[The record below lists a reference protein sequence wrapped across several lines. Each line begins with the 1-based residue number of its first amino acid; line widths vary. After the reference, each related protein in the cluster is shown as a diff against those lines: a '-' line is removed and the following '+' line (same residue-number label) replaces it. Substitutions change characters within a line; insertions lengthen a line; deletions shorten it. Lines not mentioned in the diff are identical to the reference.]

1 MKGRTDLA
9 IETIAEKPL
18 QRGKMH
24 QREYQVGNVT
34 VNEIEIADA
43 AAEEEIGR
51 KIGRYYTVDWDET
64 VNDADVHTAV
74 RDILRQFTEGI
85 KNILVLGL
93 GNEQITPDALGP
105 KTAERVIATRHIEKN
120 LAESIGLKG
129 LLPVAVLAP
138 GVLGQTGI
146 EVLEIIKGT
155 AQRVH
160 PGALIVI
167 DALAAADLSRLCR
180 TIQICNT
187 GISPGSGVGNSRKEI
202 SKDSMGIP
210 VIALGVPTVVDL
222 KSIVNSRDN
231 MIVTHRDIDMR
242 IDKASELLSH
252 AINCALQPELD
263 EDLLRSIV

>member
-9 IETIAEKPL
+9 IETIAEKPPTH
-18 QRGKMH
+18 GKLRR
-24 QREYQVGNVT
+24 REYKVGETSVQ
-34 VNEIEIADA
+34 EIEIVDA
-43 AAEEEIGR
+43 AAEAEIGR
-51 KIGRYYTVDWDET
+51 KIGKYYTVDWNET
-64 VNDADVHTAV
+64 AKDADVHTAV
-74 RDILRQFTEGI
+74 RDILREFTKNM

-105 KTAERVIATRHIEKN
+105 KTAARVLATRHIEQD
-120 LAESIGLKG
+120 LAESIGLRG
-129 LLPVAVLAP
+129 LSPVAVLAP

-160 PGALIVI
+160 PGALIVV
-167 DALAAADLSRLCR
+167 DALAAAELPRLCR

-202 SKDSMGIP
+202 SQDSMGIP

-242 IDKASELLSH
+242 IDKASELLAH
-252 AINCALQPELD
+252 AINCALQPALE
-263 EDLLRSIV
+263 EEVLRNIV

>member
-9 IETIAEKPL
+9 IETLADKKP
-18 QRGKMH
+18 QQGKVK
-24 QREYQVGNVT
+24 QREYNVGSVT
-34 VNEIEIADA
+34 VNEIEIVDA
-43 AAEEEIGR
+43 AAEAEIGR
-51 KIGRYYTVDWDET
+51 KIGRYFTVDWDERVADT
-64 VNDADVHTAV
+64 DVHAAV
-74 RDILRQFTEGI
+74 RDILREFTKGI
-85 KNILVLGL
+85 DNVLVLGL

-105 KTAERVIATRHIEKN
+105 KTAERVLATRHIEKD
-120 LAESIGLKG
+120 LATSIGLGG
-129 LLPVAVLAP
+129 LSPVSVLAP

-155 AQRVH
+155 AEHVN

-167 DALAAADLSRLCR
+167 DALAAAELTRLCR

-202 SKDSMGIP
+202 SQQSMGVP

-222 KSIVNSRDN
+222 KSIIGSRDN

-252 AINCALQPELD
+252 AINCALQPNLD

>member
-9 IETIAEKPL
+9 IETIAAAPPVRGQVR
-18 QRGKMH
+18 QRDY
-24 QREYQVGNVT
+24 RVGSVN

-43 AAEEEIGR
+43 AAEAETGR
-51 KIGRYYTVDWDET
+51 KIGKYYTVDWDET
-64 VNDADVHTAV
+64 VPDADVHTAV
-74 RDILRQFTEGI
+74 RDILRAFTKGMQ
-85 KNILVLGL
+85 NILVLGL

-105 KTAERVIATRHIEKN
+105 KTAERVIATRHIEKDM
-120 LAESIGLKG
+120 AESIGLKG
-129 LLPVAVLAP
+129 LMPVAVLAP

-146 EVLEIIKGT
+146 ETLEIIQGT

-160 PGALIVI
+160 PSALIVV
-167 DALAAADLSRLCR
+167 DALAAAELPRLCR

-187 GISPGSGVGNSRKEI
+187 GISPGSGVGNSRREI
-202 SKDSMGIP
+202 SQSSMGIP

-242 IDKASELLSH
+242 IDRASELLAH
-252 AINCALQPELD
+252 AINCALQPGLD